1 LESSLRKILQNLGL
15 ATNLATASTFH
26 LIPASTFRLYIA
38 GYVVAKGIP
47 DFDMLHSRTADHL
60 AVACAFD
67 RILSATVGT
76 SGTLATL
83 SDNDCVYVF
92 CKLKDSLSL
101 SKHEWR

>member
-1 LESSLRKILQNLGL
+1 L

-26 LIPASTFRLYIA
+26 FIPVSTFRLYIA

-76 SGTLATL
+76 SGTLAM
-83 SDNDCVYVF
+83 SDNDCSMYFVN
-92 CKLKDSLSL
+92 
-101 SKHEWR
+101 